1 MSLFGAAGGTPAS
14 SGASSGSL
22 FSGLTVNTGSA
33 STEKRKSIFDPST
46 SQRSISSPSIFT
58 TGAAPAASSSAAAPS
73 FAAFSF
79 GKPASSSSAAVGSI
93 APTAPA
99 PSTNIFGSA
108 ATSNTTSAAPSAS
121 LFGGSALAGS
131 TTGSAFG
138 SLAPSTTANPFTS
151 TTTAAPQT
159 QLPGNAA
166 AVSDRTPRD
175 GGYFSSLLE
184 RQKKKAKLEAAGQ
197 PNTIRQLPTLSID
210 LGDLARK
217 AREFGQKEAGAD
229 SKVIDSRAHYLLAG
243 SGVKPGNASRH
254 LHSLDADSVLAE
266 SRPPFEPLVDTDEYI
281 KNLTTKGRDAVVRE
295 SMDRVYREVDSYIEQ
310 TLGIDF
316 DEQKTRIMKHLGLI
330 PDNDGDDVA
339 ASQSASRLGRSP
351 SKDGGFSGVR
361 SAFGRSGLNKS
372 IIGTPGST
380 FGSTSFGK
388 PESTAGPAKVLLR
401 GQTARDLR
409 DKERLFIEQVQ
420 ALNQARLRHTKYQ
433 ILDQFAKVEAN
444 ARGDSPHQL
453 KDAYDALRFIVGETD
468 AASAPKERQF
478 AQLYLDGS
486 SNNKIELRR
495 RIIDGSRRYLEQSF
509 YREIESIVD
518 KNPREAQLGGRPTP
532 INKIRAYIR
541 VRASRRDLAPDGT
554 ELQQIGDNGDFCWIL
569 IFYLLRCGFVK
580 EAADYVINDAA
591 FQSTDRR
598 FVSYLSAY
606 AASPDRL
613 LSRKLHDM
621 IEGEYQQRAKL
632 APKGTVD
639 PYRMACYKL
648 VGRCD
653 LQSKSLDVG
662 TGIEDWIWL
671 QFSLAREGTDDPDQA
686 GLHEIQALVTEI
698 GDKHFQRGQPDAGAN
713 YGVFFLLQILAGM
726 FEQAVDFLY
735 PLNPVSAVHFAI
747 ALTFYGL
754 LRLVDYNVAG
764 SKLLDV
770 TTTNEFAINF
780 VPLIAHYTGS
790 FRTALPVAAVDY
802 LALICLNSDLQPPGL
817 GQTQTR
823 TCHESLRELCLET
836 REFAKLLGDSRID
849 GSRIPGAIEQR
860 ARIVRINNHDEFLKT
875 ITTQAAA
882 IADQRGQVSDAVLL
896 YHLSDDYDNVVSVLN
911 RSLADAVSL
920 DLGESPLELEP
931 LKPLQPV
938 QDNTSNNT
946 TGSLSLTQS
955 TSSPVELAK
964 RMITLYNDNAAYYNA
979 ISATNRETCGAL
991 LRMLQARAHL
1001 EANPPRY
1008 MTALEE
1014 LNDLGI
1020 LPLSANG
1027 NIPSIRAAATAF
1039 GSLPQLLARCAG
1051 LSVVWAVGAIGGERE
1066 KIIRHGSWETG
1077 YGGDRDALKEQLG
1090 SMAKD
1095 LMVFAGLVKYK
1106 LPARVYDLLTRAGAD
1121 VGGY

>member
-1 MSLFGAAGGTPAS
+1 MCCAAS
-14 SGASSGSL
+14 SGGL
-22 FSGLTVNTGSA
+22 FAGLTVNTANSGNTGA
-33 STEKRKSIFDPST
+33 PMEKRKSIFDAST
-46 SQRSISSPSIFT
+46 SQRTAATPSLFT
-58 TGAAPAASSSAAAPS
+58 GSTAAALPS
-73 FAAFSF
+73 PPS
-79 GKPASSSSAAVGSI
+79 
-93 APTAPA
+93 APT
-99 PSTNIFGSA
+99 
-108 ATSNTTSAAPSAS
+108 
-121 LFGGSALAGS
+121 
-131 TTGSAFG
+131 
-138 SLAPSTTANPFTS
+138 
-151 TTTAAPQT
+151 
-159 QLPGNAA
+159 
-166 AVSDRTPRD
+166 TPRD

-184 RQKKKAKLEAAGQ
+184 RQKKKAKLEAAGES
-197 PNTIRQLPTLSID
+197 TTSRQLPTLSMD
-210 LGDLARK
+210 LGDLARR
-217 AREFGQKEAGAD
+217 AHDFGQKDAGAD
-229 SKVIDSRAHYLLAG
+229 AKPIDSRAHYLLAG
-243 SGVKPGNASRH
+243 SGVKPGHAYRQF
-254 LHSLDADSVLAE
+254 HSLDADS
-266 SRPPFEPLVDTDEYI
+266 PLVDADEYI
-281 KNLTTKGRDAVVRE
+281 RNLTTKGRDAVVRE

-330 PDNDGDDVA
+330 PDGDGGGGGGGGGGGDDDHDRA
-339 ASQSASRLGRSP
+339 ASQPPASALGRTP
-351 SKDGGFSGVR
+351 ANDAGFSGLR

-380 FGSTSFGK
+380 FAAASFAK
-388 PESTAGPAKVLLR
+388 ADSTAIPAKALLR

-420 ALNQARLRHTKYQ
+420 ALNQARLKHARYP
-433 ILDQFAKVEAN
+433 ILQHFGQVEAN
-444 ARGDSPHQL
+444 ARGDSPHQV
-453 KDAYDALRFIVGETD
+453 KEAYEALRTIVGESD
-468 AASAPKERQF
+468 APSGPKERHF
-478 AQLYLDGS
+478 AGLYLDGP
-486 SNNKIELRR
+486 SNNVELKRKL
-495 RIIDGSRRYLEQSF
+495 IDGSRRYLEQSF
-509 YREIESIVD
+509 YREVESIVD
-518 KNPREAQLGGRPTP
+518 KNAREAQLGGRPTP

-541 VRASRRDLAPDGT
+541 VRASRRDLAPDGA

-580 EAADYVINDAA
+580 EAADYVNGDAA

-639 PYRMACYKL
+639 PYRMACYKV

-671 QFSLAREGTDDPDQA
+671 QFALAREGTDDPDQS
-686 GLHEIQALVTEI
+686 GLHEIQALVGEI
-698 GDKHFQRGQPDAGAN
+698 GDRHFQRGQAEASAN

-735 PLNPVSAVHFAI
+735 PLNPVSAVHVAV

-764 SKLLDV
+764 NKLLDV
-770 TTTNEFAINF
+770 TTTNQFAINF
-780 VPLIAHYTGS
+780 VPLVAHYTGS
-790 FRTALPVAAVDY
+790 FRAALPVAAVDY
-802 LALICLNSDLQPPGL
+802 LALICLNSDLRPPAL
-817 GQTQTR
+817 GQAQTR

-836 REFAKLLGDSRID
+836 REFAKLLGDSRSD

-860 ARIVRINNHDEFLKT
+860 ARIVRINNHADFLKA

-882 IADQRGQVSDAVLL
+882 IADQRGQISDAVLL
-896 YHLSDDYDNVVSVLN
+896 YHLSDDYDNVISVLN

-931 LKPLQPV
+931 LKPLLDSASKP
-938 QDNTSNNT
+938 TAGSAA
-946 TGSLSLTQS
+946 SLSLTQS
-955 TSSPVELAK
+955 TSSPVALAK
-964 RMITLYNDNAAYYNA
+964 NMITLYNENAAYYNA

-1014 LNDLGI
+1014 LNELGI

-1039 GSLPQLLARCAG
+1039 GALPQLLARCAG
-1051 LSVVWAVGAIGGERE
+1051 LSVVWAVRAIGGERD

-1077 YGGDRDALKEQLG
+1077 YGGDRDGLKEQLA

-1121 VGGY
+1121 AGAY

>member
-1 MSLFGAAGGTPAS
+1 MALFGQPASGPPASGPAS
-14 SGASSGSL
+14 SGGL
-22 FSGLTVNTGSA
+22 FAGLTVNTANTSNTGA
-33 STEKRKSIFDPST
+33 SMEKRKSIFDPST
-46 SQRSISSPSIFT
+46 SHPRP
-58 TGAAPAASSSAAAPS
+58 AAPS
-73 FAAFSF
+73 SLLTATTTPAISLPPAEPTFAPFSF
-79 GKPASSSSAAVGSI
+79 SKPASTASTTPAPI

-99 PSTNIFGSA
+99 PSTNLFAST
-108 ATSNTTSAAPSAS
+108 ATAFSNTTSAAPSTS
-121 LFGGSALAGS
+121 LFGGSTLGPSS
-131 TTGSAFG
+131 TS
-138 SLAPSTTANPFTS
+138 NP
-151 TTTAAPQT
+151 
-159 QLPGNAA
+159 
-166 AVSDRTPRD
+166 D

-184 RQKKKAKLEAAGQ
+184 RQKKKAKLEAATQ
-197 PNTIRQLPTLSID
+197 PTTSRQLPMLSMD
-210 LGDLARK
+210 LGDLARR
-217 AREFGQKEAGAD
+217 AHDFGQKEAGAD
-229 SKVIDSRAHYLLAG
+229 AKPIDSRAHYLLAG
-243 SGVKPGNASRH
+243 SGVKPGNAYRQFD
-254 LHSLDADSVLAE
+254 SLDADAISAE
-266 SRPPFEPLVDTDEYI
+266 SRPRLPLPLPLPPYEPLVDTDEYI

-295 SMDRVYREVDSYIEQ
+295 SMDRVYRERPV
-310 TLGIDF
+310 
-316 DEQKTRIMKHLGLI
+316 
-330 PDNDGDDVA
+330 
-339 ASQSASRLGRSP
+339 SALGRTPATDS
-351 SKDGGFSGVR
+351 GFSGLR

-380 FGSTSFGK
+380 FALASFSKGDT
-388 PESTAGPAKVLLR
+388 TAMPAKALLR
-401 GQTARDLR
+401 GQSSRDLR

-420 ALNQARLRHTKYQ
+420 TLNQARIKHARYQ
-433 ILDQFAKVEAN
+433 IFQQFGQVEAN
-444 ARGDSPHQL
+444 ARGDSSHHL
-453 KDAYDALRFIVGETD
+453 KEAYDALRTIVGETD
-468 AASAPKERQF
+468 APSAPKERQF
-478 AQLYLDGS
+478 APLYLDGP
-486 SNNKIELRR
+486 SNNVELKRKM
-495 RIIDGSRRYLEQSF
+495 IDGSRRYLEQSF

-518 KNPREAQLGGRPTP
+518 KNAREAQLGGRPTP

-580 EAADYVINDAA
+580 EAADYVNNDAA

-598 FVSYLSAY
+598 FVSYVSAY

-639 PYRMACYKL
+639 PYRMACYKV

-671 QFSLAREGTDDPDQA
+671 QFSLAREGTDDPDQS
-686 GLHEIQALVTEI
+686 GLQEIQALVTEI
-698 GDKHFQRGQPDAGAN
+698 GDKHFQRSQPDAGAN

-747 ALTFYGL
+747 SLTFYGL
-754 LRLVDYNVAG
+754 LRLIDYNVAG
-764 SKLLDV
+764 NKLLHV
-770 TTTNEFAINF
+770 TTTNQLAINF

-802 LALICLNSDLQPPGL
+802 LALICLNSDLKPPAL

-836 REFAKLLGDSRID
+836 REFAKLLGDSRSD

-860 ARIVRINNHDEFLKT
+860 ARIVKLNNHDDFLKA

-882 IADQRGQVSDAVLL
+882 IADQRGQISDAVLL

-931 LKPLQPV
+931 LKPLLDRGSKSTAGSQA
-938 QDNTSNNT
+938 NNSSPA
-946 TGSLSLTQS
+946 SLSLTQS
-955 TSSPVELAK
+955 TSSPVELAQN
-964 RMITLYNDNAAYYNA
+964 MITLYNDNAAYYNA
-979 ISATNRETCGAL
+979 ISAANRETCGAL

-1039 GSLPQLLARCAG
+1039 GALPQLLARCAG
-1051 LSVVWAVGAIGGERE
+1051 LSVVWAVRAIGGERD

-1077 YGGDRDALKEQLG
+1077 YGGDRDTLKEQLA

>member
-1 MSLFGAAGGTPAS
+1 MSLFGASAGGTPAS
-14 SGASSGSL
+14 SAPSSGSL
-22 FSGLTVNTGSA
+22 FSGLSVNTGTGA

-46 SQRSISSPSIFT
+46 SQRSASSPSLFT
-58 TGAAPAASSSAAAPS
+58 AGTAPAASSSTATPN

-79 GKPASSSSAAVGSI
+79 GKPASSNAAAAATI
-93 APTAPA
+93 APTAAA
-99 PSTNIFGSA
+99 PSTNIFGST
-108 ATSNTTSAAPSAS
+108 ATNNTTSSAPSAS
-121 LFGGSALAGS
+121 LFGGSTLVGS
-131 TTGSAFG
+131 TTAPTTASTFG
-138 SLAPSTTANPFTS
+138 SLAPSSAPNPFAS
-151 TTTAAPQT
+151 TTTTAPQG

-166 AVSDRTPRD
+166 PGTDRTPRD

-184 RQKKKAKLEAAGQ
+184 RQKKKAKLEATGQ
-197 PNTIRQLPTLSID
+197 ANTIRQLPTLSID
-210 LGDLARK
+210 LGDLARR
-217 AREFGQKEAGAD
+217 AHEFGQKEAGTLPKA
-229 SKVIDSRAHYLLAG
+229 IDSRAHYLLAG
-243 SGVKPGNASRH
+243 SGVTPGKASRH
-254 LHSLDADSVLAE
+254 FHSLDPDTVLAE
-266 SRPPFEPLVDTDEYI
+266 SRPPYEPLVDTDEYI
-281 KNLTTKGRDAVVRE
+281 KNLTIKGRDAVVRE
-295 SMDRVYREVDSYIEQ
+295 SMDRIYREVDSYIEQ

-316 DEQKTRIMKHLGLI
+316 DEQKTYIMKHLGLI
-330 PDNDGDDVA
+330 PDSDSDDVA
-339 ASQSASRLGRSP
+339 ASQPASRLGRSP
-351 SKDGGFSGVR
+351 SKDGGFSSGVR

-372 IIGTPGST
+372 IIGTPTST
-380 FGSTSFGK
+380 FAD
-388 PESTAGPAKVLLR
+388 STAGPAKVLLR

-420 ALNQARLRHTKYQ
+420 ALNQARLKHARYQ
-433 ILDQFAKVEAN
+433 ILDQFGKVEAN
-444 ARGDSPHQL
+444 SRGDSPHQL
-453 KDAYDALRFIVGETD
+453 KDAYEALRSIVGETA

-486 SNNKIELRR
+486 SNNQIELRR
-495 RIIDGSRRYLEQSF
+495 RIVEGSRRYLEQSF

-554 ELQQIGDNGDFCWIL
+554 ELQQIGDHGDFCWIL

-580 EAADYVINDAA
+580 EAAEYVSNDAA

-686 GLHEIQALVTEI
+686 GLQEIQALVTEI
-698 GDKHFQRGQPDAGAN
+698 GDKHFQRGQADAGAN

-735 PLNPVSAVHFAI
+735 PLNPVSTVHFAI

-764 SKLLDV
+764 NKLLDV

-817 GQTQTR
+817 GLAQTR

-836 REFAKLLGDSRID
+836 REFAKLLGDSRTD

-860 ARIVRINNHDEFLKT
+860 ARIVRITNHDDFLKT

-931 LKPLQPV
+931 LKPLL
-938 QDNTSNNT
+938 DNTSKNT

-1039 GSLPQLLARCAG
+1039 GALPQLLARCAG
-1051 LSVVWAVGAIGGERE
+1051 LSVVWAVGAIGGERD

-1077 YGGDRDALKEQLG
+1077 YGGDRDGLKEQLA